1 METDAQR
8 LARFHADFEKLKHNR
23 EKVPLQQLTTRYA
36 RSYNTLVAEVMDG
49 AVWFYRKCV
58 ELEEDFPTH
67 PEDKAGNEWL
77 ARCLTAI
84 GEDERKP
91 GGLIDQFRAALIDR
105 LDMDAYH
112 DLVNET
118 YEPRLRVFNRYWSRH
133 CMHLESGWIYNRI
146 LKKFWWPQ
154 TKGCPG
160 SGCWIN
166 SDYSG
171 RDYRFPPQLKEET
184 KRR

>member
-1 METDAQR
+1 METDTQR
-8 LARFHADFEKLKHNR
+8 LTRFHADFQKLKNNR

-49 AVWFYRKCV
+49 AAWFYRKCV
-58 ELEEDFPTH
+58 ELEEDFPTY
-67 PEDKAGNEWL
+67 PEDTAGNEWL
-77 ARCLTAI
+77 AKCLAAI
-84 GEDERKP
+84 GEGEKKP
-91 GGLIDQFRAALIDR
+91 GGLIDQFQAALIDQ

-112 DLVNET
+112 DLVNGT

-133 CMHLESGWIYNRI
+133 CRRLESGWIYNRI
-146 LKKFWWPQ
+146 LKKFWWPK
-154 TKGCPG
+154 TEGYPE

-171 RDYRFPPQLKEET
+171 RDYRYPPQLKEET
-184 KRR
+184 I